1 MTLIVHASCLHVCV
15 QKLRGMRTTEV
26 QNMAVHEMCEGKKHC
41 VTFASNQFC
50 NALHCLIADIQHPM
64 FESYEQVPS

>member
-41 VTFASNQFC
+41 VTFASNQC
-50 NALHCLIADIQHPM
+50 KGPVQRIALPH
-64 FESYEQVPS
+64 S